1 MPEFRNPNQ
10 GGGGSQDNRSFL
22 VMLLVMFGVIFGLQ
36 YWRAKHTPP
45 PSPTASVLGQSTT
58 PSTTA
63 PATAAAPNSA
73 SSTTTT
79 VATVQAAGESST
91 IVENELYRIT
101 FSNRGAQVTSW
112 ILKGFKDN
120 EGRPLDLVH
129 DGAAKQFGYPLSLY
143 TYDQSLTQSL
153 AQALYVPSANGTLQA
168 PASLSFDYSA
178 GNITVHKTFSFGADY
193 VVHADAVLLRDGAP
207 ISALLSWPAGLG
219 DMENQLAY
227 NSEQIDT
234 STDGKDAHI
243 GSKNVSGGATLKQSF
258 DFAGLSDQYFTAVF
272 MPDHPQDAMLV
283 TLHNQIDVNKVSR
296 IPGLSKGTALAPV
309 LGAAIGSVSGHDSVR
324 LFVGPK
330 SIKVLKSVKTAN
342 GNTLETLL
350 DFGFWGPV
358 GKVLFLGLQ
367 AVHSVLPHSVD
378 AVHNYS
384 WGWAIVIFTIFINLI
399 LLPLRVKGMQSMLK
413 MQRIQPQIDAIKAKY
428 KNPKATDP
436 KMAEMNAEIMKT
448 QKDNGVSM
456 FGGCIPSLIQLP
468 LLFAFFTMM
477 TRVVELRQAH
487 WYWLPDLSSA
497 DPYHILPILMVITS
511 FLAQY
516 YTPSPGVDPQQQKMM
531 AFMMPVFSGYM
542 TWQYASGLALYW
554 NIGNIIMILQ
564 QQVMNRTSLGREMRE
579 IAAKRARKAV
589 AARTGGARTIQGRR

>member
-45 PSPTASVLGQSTT
+45 PSQTASVLSESST

-63 PATAAAPNSA
+63 PATAGAPNAA
-73 SSTTTT
+73 SS
-79 VATVQAAGESST
+79 ATSTAAAVQAAGESST

-120 EGRPLDLVH
+120 EGHPLDLVH
-129 DGAAKQFGYPLSLY
+129 DGAAKQFGCPLSLY
-143 TYDQSLTQSL
+143 TYDQTLTESL
-153 AQALYVPSANGTLQA
+153 AQALYVPSATGTLQA

-207 ISALLSWPAGLG
+207 ISALLSWPSGLG
-219 DMENQLAY
+219 DMETPQAY
-227 NSEQIDT
+227 SSEQIDT
-234 STDGKDAHI
+234 STDGKDSHLAF
-243 GSKNVSGGATLKQSF
+243 KNISGGATLKQPF
-258 DFAGLSDQYFTAVF
+258 DFAGLSDQYFAAVF

-283 TLHNQIDVNKVSR
+283 TLHKQIDVNKVSR
-296 IPGLSKGTALAPV
+296 MPGFSKGTAPAPV
-309 LGAAIGSVSGHDSVR
+309 LGAAIGSLAGHDSVR

-330 SIKVLKSVKTAN
+330 SIKVLKSIKTAN
-342 GNTLETLL
+342 GSTLETLL

-367 AVHSVLPHSVD
+367 AVHSVLPHSVE

-384 WGWAIVIFTIFINLI
+384 WGWAIVIFTIFINLL
-399 LLPLRVKGMQSMLK
+399 LLPLRVQGMRSMLK

-436 KMAEMNAEIMKT
+436 KMADMNAEIMKT
-448 QKDNGVSM
+448 QKENGVSM

-516 YTPSPGVDPQQQKMM
+516 FTPSPGVDPQQQKMM

-579 IAAKRARKAV
+579 IAAKRSRKAV

>member
-45 PSPTASVLGQSTT
+45 PSPTASVLSQSTT

-579 IAAKRARKAV
+579 IAAKRARKAI

>member
-45 PSPTASVLGQSTT
+45 PSPTASVLSQTTT
-58 PSTTA
+58 PSTAA

-73 SSTTTT
+73 SSTTTA

-120 EGRPLDLVH
+120 EGHPLDLVH
-129 DGAAKQFGYPLSLY
+129 EGAAKQFGYPLSLY
-143 TYDQSLTQSL
+143 TYDQNLTQSL
-153 AQALYVPSANGTLQA
+153 AQALYVPSATGTLQA

-178 GNITVHKTFSFGADY
+178 GNITVHKTFSFDTDY

-219 DMENQLAY
+219 DMEDQLAY

-234 STDGKDAHI
+234 STDGKDAHL
-243 GSKNVSGGATLKQSF
+243 SFKNISGGATLKQSF
-258 DFAGLSDQYFTAVF
+258 DFAGLSDAYFTAVF

-487 WYWLPDLSSA
+487 WYWLPDLSRA
-497 DPYHILPILMVITS
+497 DPHHILPILMVITS